1 MQSIPLSTEQEVE
14 AKALEAKIQA
24 AVQREIADLAR
35 LMVSKSDRELL
46 GQTEKFTVGL
56 TDHEPSEVGDLPL
69 NGRLDFRFQGLG
81 FNFLFRG
88 QWDRLHVVSP
98 SGLPPKPSWQ
108 RLVYKN
114 TTNYSAAYP
123 SE

>member
-1 MQSIPLSTEQEVE
+1 MLLVDFGSNAQNDIPYL
-14 AKALEAKIQA
+14 K
-24 AVQREIADLAR
+24 
-35 LMVSKSDRELL
+35 L

-98 SGLPPKPSWQ
+98 SGLPPKPSWH
-108 RLVYKN
+108 RLLSKI

-123 SE
+123 AANRGDIAACNQFQGSIQ